1 MTTIYAKMAEAASNM
16 DRTRALIFGILSG
29 VSAFFALWKIFW
41 LVFGTAIFSGL
52 GYAGSGFLWVAV
64 SLVWW
69 VAIAALGTAWAIV
82 FLRRYS
88 AQP

>member
-1 MTTIYAKMAEAASNM
+1 MTTVFAKMQHAANSM
-16 DRTRALIFGILSG
+16 DRTRALIFGILSA

-41 LVFGTAIFSGL
+41 LVFGTAIFSSL
-52 GYAGSGFLWVAV
+52 GYAGSSFLWVAL
-64 SLVWW
+64 SLLWW
-69 VAIAALGTAWAIV
+69 GAIAVLAVTWTVV

>member
-1 MTTIYAKMAEAASNM
+1 MTTLLAKMQTAANSM
-16 DRTRALIFGILSG
+16 DRTRALIFGILSA

-52 GYAGSGFLWVAV
+52 GYAGSSFFWVAL

-69 VAIAALGTAWAIV
+69 GAIAVLGVTWAIV